1 MVITKDDNFEPHCVV
16 QEYTV
21 CVEMWL
27 SYSFTRVMFV
37 VGGVSICGQVYEHL
51 QELPHFNIWVEVEG
65 RFQIYKRG
73 QTLYCVFFNVMI
85 RCYMGLCSLDVYVFP
100 FVKTLVQ

>member
-1 MVITKDDNFEPHCVV
+1 MVPVQRRYVEYSMVITKDDNFEPHCVV

-51 QELPHFNIWVEVEG
+51 QELPHFNIWIWEKG
-65 RFQIYKRG
+65 RLQI
-73 QTLYCVFFNVMI
+73 
-85 RCYMGLCSLDVYVFP
+85 
-100 FVKTLVQ
+100 